1 MRLLRFMTMRR
12 ALGLGLALLPAV
24 ACADGEE
31 KVEAPPPPPETPP
44 TVIGDSGTPPEVD
57 ASDDAPIT
65 AVIDGCSE
73 DGFCY
78 ELVPRSSPLIAVS
91 ASSVDDAWMLPESS
105 GALYRWDG
113 TSIRQVYEYDGA
125 LPASITFT
133 NVWAQTKDR
142 VWAAARGS
150 DNLLVLVRHAS
161 PPGAGG
167 AATFREL
174 RTDVAWTSGRAV
186 WGTPDGDALWIA
198 NGPDV
203 LRVSEDEN
211 GAVVERAS
219 VTNTDDDPRGFVW
232 NGVWGF
238 GPGDVYVAGKVCPSS
253 PCGASSE
260 GAIAHFDGE
269 AWSITTVAET
279 TELASFRGTPPSA
292 TTRQLW
298 YMARSPA
305 ITWQTELAPV
315 SSPGVVGAPIYTR
328 GTSELPACTSAIGQ
342 AASPTTGWFSDG
354 LLLCRWTGTSMEAA
368 RTAVDG
374 RVIVSNVRGIWAD
387 GADDAW
393 VVGTAI
399 TRPGLPSAGFAARRT
414 AKTARG
420 EKP

>member
-1 MRLLRFMTMRR
+1 MRLLRFMTTRR
-12 ALGLGLALLPAV
+12 ALGLGLALVPAV

-31 KVEAPPPPPETPP
+31 RPGSTPPPDETPP
-44 TVIGDSGTPPEVD
+44 AVIGDGGTSPEPD
-57 ASDDAPIT
+57 ASEDAPIT
-65 AVIDGCSE
+65 AVVDGCSD

-78 ELVPRSSPLIAVS
+78 ELIPRSSPLIAVS

-113 TSIRQVYEYDGA
+113 TSIKQVYEYEGA
-125 LPASITFT
+125 TPPSITFT

-161 PPGAGG
+161 PPGGG
-167 AATFREL
+167 APTFREL
-174 RTDVAWTSGRAV
+174 RTDVAWTTGRAV
-186 WGTPDGDALWIA
+186 WGTPDGNALWIA
-198 NGPDV
+198 NGPDI
-203 LRVSEDEN
+203 LRVTEDEN
-211 GAVVERAS
+211 GAVVEPAPL
-219 VTNTDDDPRGFVW
+219 TNPDEDPRGFVW

-238 GPGDVYVAGKVCPSS
+238 GASDVYVAGKVCPAR
-253 PCGASSE
+253 PCGSVSE

-298 YMARSPA
+298 YMALSPA
-305 ITWQTELAPV
+305 ITWTTELASV
-315 SSPGVVGAPIYTR
+315 SAAGVVGAAIYTR
-328 GTSELPACTSAIGQ
+328 GTSELPNCTSAIGQ
-342 AASPTTGWFSDG
+342 AVGPTTGWFSDG

-368 RTAVDG
+368 RTAVDS